1 MVRTPAWLFV
11 SLLAC
16 VALPGGACRS
26 ESTPEAAAPATTG
39 VADEFASP
47 VPAPDGPGV
56 EVGGGGIPGAAYSGG
71 LAPQTEAVA
80 LPPPLTHYE
89 GREIAQTM
97 HWKGAEWLLRE
108 TRESEEHTT
117 RLLEAL
123 AVKPGQV
130 VCDLGCG
137 NGFHTLP
144 LAELVGP
151 EGKVFAVDI
160 QPEMLDMLRVRA
172 AEAQLDNIER
182 VLGTVAD
189 PKLPR
194 DSCDL
199 VLLADVY
206 HEISYPEQVLAG
218 IRRALRPEGRVVL
231 VEFRAEDPEV
241 PIKRLHKM
249 SKAQVRKELE
259 RNGFRLVEEFDELP
273 WQHVMAFE
281 RAE

>member
-1 MVRTPAWLFV
+1 MVPTSARLCV

-16 VALPGGACRS
+16 VAFTGGACRS
-26 ESTPEAAAPATTG
+26 ESTPEVAAPAATG
-39 VADEFASP
+39 VADEFSSP
-47 VPAPDGPGV
+47 VRATGGPGA
-56 EVGGGGIPGAAYSGG
+56 GIPGDSQPGA
-71 LAPQTEAVA
+71 LASETDAVA

-108 TRESEEHTT
+108 TRESEEHTA
-117 RLLEAL
+117 RLLAAL

-137 NGFHTLP
+137 NGFHTLL

-151 EGKVFAVDI
+151 GGKVFAVDI
-160 QPEMLDMLRVRA
+160 QQQMLDMLRVRA

-182 VLGTVAD
+182 ILGTLAD
-189 PKLPR
+189 PKLPP

-218 IRRALRPEGRVVL
+218 IRSALRPDGRVVL
-231 VEFRAEDPEV
+231 VEFRAEDPDV

-249 SKAQVRKELE
+249 SKAQIRKELE
-259 RNGFRLVEEFDELP
+259 GNGFRLVEEFDELP
-273 WQHVMAFE
+273 WQHVMAFG